1 VTQKAAWTV
10 LVYLAGD
17 NNLSSAVETDLREMR
32 TVGSSEDVNV
42 VVQYDTAGDTGT
54 IRHRI
59 EKAGAGE
66 EPERFVETDSGDP
79 QTLVDFVTW
88 AAALFPA
95 EHYALVLWNHGG
107 GWEPSEM
114 ERIAE
119 RVGAPE
125 FTGREAGER
134 SASPLAKV
142 LFRSTLERI
151 FQLPTAAE
159 RAICSDDGTGHS
171 LDTIELAGVLEKA
184 VAALGQPLDLLGM
197 DACLMSNLEV
207 AYEVAPFARYMV
219 ASEENEPN
227 NGWPWDAVLGRLV
240 AQPEMPARQLAGSI
254 ADDYVRFYVD
264 AGHRGPVTQAAFDLS
279 HAAGV
284 AEALDG
290 LAGALLA
297 ALPDAA
303 GPIWNAQRASARFW
317 HNTLW
322 DLGDFC
328 RCLGSRVA
336 EPAVQQAAGRVVGS
350 LVPGGTGFVV
360 RNVHNGASV
369 ARCDGL
375 TVYLVPQLTDIS
387 PWYADLAL
395 SKTHRWDEMLV
406 AYHQA

>member
-1 VTQKAAWTV
+1 MTQQAAWTV

-17 NNLSSAVETDLREMR
+17 NNLSSAVDTDLREMR
-32 TVGSSEDVNV
+32 SVGSSPEVNI
-42 VVQYDTAGDTGT
+42 VVQYDTAGETGT

-59 EKAGAGE
+59 EKAGSGE
-66 EPERFVETDSGDP
+66 DLERFGEGDSGDP

-88 AAALFPA
+88 AAAKFPA

-114 ERIAE
+114 DRIAQ
-119 RVGAPE
+119 RVGATE

-142 LFRSTLERI
+142 LFRSTLEKI
-151 FQLPTAAE
+151 FQLPTAEE

-184 VAALGQPLDLLGM
+184 VAALGQPLDLIGM

-207 AYEVAPFARYMV
+207 AYEVAPFAKFMV

-227 NGWPWDAVLGRLV
+227 NGWPWDTVVGRLV
-240 AQPEMPARQLAGSI
+240 AKPGLSARELSGFI
-254 ADDYVRFYVD
+254 ADDYVKSYV
-264 AGHRGPVTQAAFDLS
+264 AIGHRGAVTQAAFDLS
-279 HAAGV
+279 RIAGV
-284 AEALDG
+284 ADALDG
-290 LAGALLA
+290 LADALLA

-328 RCLGSRVA
+328 RSLSSKVSD
-336 EPAVQQAAGRVVGS
+336 PAIQQAAGRVVDA
-350 LVPGGTGFVV
+350 LVPGESGFVV
-360 RNVHNGASV
+360 NSVHNGESV

-375 TVYLVPQLTDIS
+375 TVYLVPQLIDIS
-387 PWYADLAL
+387 PWYRDLTL
-395 SKTHRWDEMLV
+395 STKHRWDEMLV
-406 AYHQA
+406 AYHEA